1 MNPFIANVSA
11 YRIVIS
17 YNYFFGR
24 FHVETSSHNIYVISQ
39 KQNPTKKRFLIRDN
53 NTTTNMYK
61 PIYTLEQRAKPETNL
76 NKADFLIKRSLGCLD
91 IILKTHFLTLE
102 HFDK

>member
-1 MNPFIANVSA
+1 
-11 YRIVIS
+11 
-17 YNYFFGR
+17 
-24 FHVETSSHNIYVISQ
+24 
-39 KQNPTKKRFLIRDN
+39 
-53 NTTTNMYK
+53 MYK